1 MYKDPGIMY
10 WTPGREFLDPEI
22 LYIQFRD
29 NFFYLEYGVQNKS
42 KQIENIQN
50 DYSTYVGHFEF
61 DKTISV

>member
-1 MYKDPGIMY
+1 MRPNDTHG
-10 WTPGREFLDPEI
+10 
-22 LYIQFRD
+22 
-29 NFFYLEYGVQNKS
+29 FFIGTVSKIYRNQS